1 MQNCNSKSK
10 NDLKHRVYRFAV
22 EVVRFCASVPDNKIS
37 APLVNQL
44 IRCGTSVGANVIE
57 AQAASSRRDFA
68 KFIQIALKS
77 ANETKFWLCLM
88 RDSLEVRNK
97 RQEDLLREA
106 VEISRILGAS
116 TLTLKKG

>member
-1 MQNCNSKSK
+1 MQKVK
-10 NDLKHRVYRFAV
+10 IDIKVRVYRFAV
-22 EVVRFCASVPDNKIS
+22 AVVKFCASVPDNKIS

-57 AQAASSRRDFA
+57 AQAASSRRDFL

-77 ANETKFWLCLM
+77 ANETKFWLCLV
-88 RDSLEVRNK
+88 RDGLEVNSEGLK
-97 RQEDLLREA
+97 DLLQEA